1 MSATTAVPLTDSS
14 TDTPCPP
21 EVERHVTTVS
31 VTSETT
37 NSNSVLPNTASNDI
51 QQHVDS
57 ANSGDVQGLGGEG
70 LAGTSVRS
78 LESQEGVCES
88 LKGPIALD
96 SGRFSRD
103 LG

>member
-1 MSATTAVPLTDSS
+1 M
-14 TDTPCPP
+14 
-21 EVERHVTTVS
+21 
-31 VTSETT
+31 TSGVQLSKSEWQ
-37 NSNSVLPNTASNDI
+37 SDCESFI

-70 LAGTSVRS
+70 LAGTSVWS
-78 LESQEGVCES
+78 LESQEGVCKS